1 MMTYLHFHNEQETTT
16 ACFYRWPLQE
26 LGPANVTAFSRR
38 LRGLYWENI
47 EAESIGMLIGLVFKD
62 NQQPDICAQ
71 FKILTN
77 NEKNHSGRYTF
88 SVEFIKLART
98 PVSIKAKRGSELT
111 NLPLLQA
118 YVPHK
123 LFCTKSG
130 LFWIESDALGY

>member
-1 MMTYLHFHNEQETTT
+1 MTYLHFHNDQEPST

-26 LGPANVTAFSRR
+26 LGAANVTAFSRR
-38 LRGLYWENI
+38 LGSFYWENI
-47 EAESIGMLIGLVFKD
+47 EAHSIGMLIGLVFKD

-77 NEKNHSGRYTF
+77 NERNHSGDCSF

-98 PVSIKAKRGSELT
+98 PVSIKAKRGSELS
-111 NLPLLQA
+111 NLPVLQD

-130 LFWIESDALGY
+130 LFWIESDVLAY